1 MRLLLDSHVLLWWL
15 LDDETL
21 AEEIKGWI
29 EDEPEV
35 YISAA
40 TLWEFAIKQATG
52 KIKEPPDLPEL
63 IMNNRFRQL
72 PIMPQHAVAAA
83 RLPAIHRDPFDRLLI
98 AQARCED
105 LTLVTR
111 DSDVQRY
118 DVALL
123 KA

>member
-29 EDEPEV
+29 DDEPEV
-35 YISAA
+35 YVSAA
-40 TLWEFAIKQATG
+40 TLWELAIKQAIG
-52 KIKEPPDLPEL
+52 KIKKPAGLPEL
-63 IMNNRFRQL
+63 IMHNRFRQL
-72 PIMPQHAVAAA
+72 PITPEHAVSAA
-83 RLPAIHRDPFDRLLI
+83 RLPAVHGDPFDRLLI

-111 DSDVQRY
+111 DADIHRY
-118 DVALL
+118 DVPLVRA
-123 KA
+123 

>member
-21 AEEIKGWI
+21 AEEVKDWI

-40 TLWEFAIKQATG
+40 TVWELAVKQTIG
-52 KIKEPPDLPEL
+52 KIKEPAELPEL
-63 IMNNRFRQL
+63 VMHNRFRQL
-72 PIMPQHAVAAA
+72 PIMPEHTVAAA
-83 RLPAIHRDPFDRLLI
+83 RLPALHRDPFDRLLI
-98 AQARCED
+98 AQAQCED

-111 DSDVQRY
+111 DADIHRY
-118 DVALL
+118 DVPLL